1 MNISEQV
8 DIIAKKSEIVKVKSL
23 GFIAMAGGSFV
34 YALKEDT
41 SMILNLGIWLVFAL
55 SVYGIIV
62 NLQKFSSL
70 YRQLERIEDDTV

>member
-8 DIIAKKSEIVKVKSL
+8 DIIAKKSEIVKAKSL

-34 YALKEDT
+34 YAWKEDT

-62 NLQKFSSL
+62 NL
-70 YRQLERIEDDTV
+70 